1 MQAGLETFNQQP
13 CSPESCHSVTL
24 AKVLLFGK
32 AAPFFA
38 KRSLQQSH
46 FRDRK
51 HIGFLD
57 SKKWSFPVALK
68 LAAWTKPTLI
78 YLRNVRAS
86 CFEQVARFHTAKN
99 GIATHYR
106 FSLWTEPFRGC
117 FQFLF
122 NSRRDQKRARQIHAL
137 ERVAILFFGCDMT
150 LGTHPAASKVR
161 QKTWNHRRQEG
172 WHTSTCWT
180 GEDRLWESKFEILFQ
195 PKNKNGHQTN
205 RTVHV
210 TSSCACCGFLRSRLE
225 SQSWNSF
232 NPFPIVNRVS
242 AGVPTPPD
250 SGKTPQLK
258 TSKLAQNCGKIE
270 VLHLQPSYGICWSHE
285 IETLPAM

>member
-38 KRSLQQSH
+38 KKGHCSNLIFGVVNTLAFWTPKSGPPQLRWSLLLEQN
-46 FRDRK
+46 
-51 HIGFLD
+51 
-57 SKKWSFPVALK
+57 
-68 LAAWTKPTLI
+68 PTLI

-99 GIATHYR
+99 GIGTRYR
-106 FSLWTEPFRGC
+106 FSLWTGQFRGC

-122 NSRRDQKRARQIHAL
+122 NSRRDQKRAHQIHAL
-137 ERVAILFFGCDMT
+137 ERVVILLLGLRHDARNAPSCFKSSPENMKPQKAGRMT
-150 LGTHPAASKVR
+150 
-161 QKTWNHRRQEG
+161 Q
-172 WHTSTCWT
+172 TSTCWT
-180 GEDRLWESKFEILFQ
+180 GEDRLWESKFYIPFQ
-195 PKNKNGHQTN
+195 PQKWASNKSNSS
-205 RTVHV
+205 V

-232 NPFPIVNRVS
+232 NPFPHCKWGFSRCTDS
-242 AGVPTPPD
+242 ARLRQD
-250 SGKTPQLK
+250 SAAKDIKTG
-258 TSKLAQNCGKIE
+258 TKL
-270 VLHLQPSYGICWSHE
+270 W
-285 IETLPAM
+285 